1 MPEIRL
7 EVPQSIIDS
16 INEKLRQINGRSP
29 SDKALSANDVAREA
43 LAVYK
48 WAVEQTNQGYAV
60 VSANANRDPVV
71 QIATPHLPAKVPT
84 SL

>member
-7 EVPQSIIDS
+7 DVPQAIIDS
-16 INEKLRQINGRSP
+16 INDKLRRINGRSE
-29 SDKALSANDVAREA
+29 SDKGLTANDVAREA

-48 WAVEQTNQGYAV
+48 WAVEQTDEGYAV

-71 QIATPHLPAKVPT
+71 QIATPHLPARVPKR
-84 SL
+84 